1 MNQIPL
7 KEAISVGA
15 YEAKVKLSELLDKV
29 EHGEQ
34 VVITRHGKPIARLVP
49 EGGHD
54 VAKAMAAVEGLL
66 AIGKELAAQGARVTQ
81 DDIRAMRDE
90 GRP

>member
-7 KEAISVGA
+7 KEAIS
-15 YEAKVKLSELLDKV
+15 LDKV

-54 VAKAMAAVEGLL
+54 VAKAMEAVEGLL
-66 AIGKELAAQGARVTQ
+66 AIGKELASQGVQVTQ
-81 DDIRAMRDE
+81 DDIRAMRAE

>member
-1 MNQIPL
+1 VNQIPL
-7 KEAISVGA
+7 KQAISIGA

-34 VVITRHGKPIARLVP
+34 VVITRHGKPIARSVP

-54 VAKAMAAVEGLL
+54 AAKAMAAVEGLI
-66 AIGKELAAQGARVTQ
+66 AIGKAVAARGARVTQ
-81 DDIRAMRDE
+81 QEIRAMRDE